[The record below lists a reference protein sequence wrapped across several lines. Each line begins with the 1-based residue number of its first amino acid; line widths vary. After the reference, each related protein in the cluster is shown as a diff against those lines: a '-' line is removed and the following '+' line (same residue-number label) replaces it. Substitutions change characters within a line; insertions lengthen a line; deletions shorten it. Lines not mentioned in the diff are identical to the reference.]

1 MKKFIALILVIMC
14 SSLVACSNNTEKGNA
29 NFSTE
34 MNNTQVDNTKKTK
47 VEKDII
53 GTWENSDDRD
63 IRIRVTVNDNYTG
76 KWETYFNQPDY
87 VSINFKWQFSNE
99 FDCITFVEPG
109 ISVIPI
115 FIEEDNGKE
124 YIMFN
129 REKCYR
135 VNVNE

>member
-14 SSLVACSNNTEKGNA
+14 LSLVACSNNTEKDNA

-34 MNNTQVDNTKKTK
+34 MNNKQAVNTEKAKI
-47 VEKDII
+47 EKDII

-63 IRIRVTVNDNYTG
+63 CRIRVTVNDNYTG

-87 VSINFKWQFSNE
+87 VAINFKWQFSNE
-99 FDCITFVEPG
+99 FNCIAFVEPG
-109 ISVIPI
+109 LSVVPI

-124 YIMFN
+124 YIMFSN
-129 REKCYR
+129 EKCYR